1 MLFQDEC
8 HLLWGDVCGYV
19 WGQRNT
25 ALTVPIT
32 NERERQTYY
41 GTVNL
46 LTHEIVVQAFPGG
59 KGAYTVAF
67 LRGLRDHYG
76 GKPIILL
83 WDGATYHRD
92 AQVKALLTEVN
103 ADSPEHAWQLTC
115 LRFAPNAPEQNP
127 IEDVWLQA
135 KNFLRK
141 HFVQHHTFAQVKAGF
156 LHFLHHFSFD
166 SVKFTWYTPDLQ
178 II

>member
-1 MLFQDEC
+1 
-8 HLLWGDVCGYV
+8 VCGYV
-19 WGQRNT
+19 WGQGNT
-25 ALTVPIT
+25 ALTVPMT

-46 LTHEIVVQAFPGG
+46 ISHEIVVQAFPAG
-59 KGAYTVAF
+59 KGTHTVDF
-67 LRGLRDHYG
+67 LRRLRDHYD

-92 AQVKALLTEVN
+92 VHVKALLTELN
-103 ADSPEHAWQLTC
+103 ADLPESDWQLTC

-127 IEDVWLQA
+127 IEDIWLQA

-141 HFVQHHTFAQVKAGF
+141 HFAQNKTFAQVKGCFTDF
-156 LHFLHHFSFD
+156 LHQLTFD
-166 SVKFTWYTPDLQ
+166 SAKFDWYLPNPQ

>member
-1 MLFQDEC
+1 MNAS
-8 HLLWGDVCGYV
+8 G
-19 WGQRNT
+19 
-25 ALTVPIT
+25 
-32 NERERQTYY
+32 Y
-41 GTVNL
+41 GTLNL
-46 LTHEIVVQAFPGG
+46 LTHEILVQAFPAG
-59 KGAYTVAF
+59 KGEYTVDF

-92 AQVKALLTEVN
+92 AQVKDLLTEVN
-103 ADSPEHAWQLTC
+103 ADLPEADWQLTC

-141 HFVQHHTFAQVKAGF
+141 HFAQNKTFAQVKACFADF
-156 LHFLHHFSFD
+156 LNQLNFD
-166 SVKFTWYTPDLQ
+166 SVKFLWYLPNLHL
-178 II
+178 I

>member
-1 MLFQDEC
+1 VLFQDEC
-8 HLLWGDVCGYV
+8 HLVWGDVCGYV
-19 WGQRNT
+19 WGQRNIP
-25 ALTVPIT
+25 LTIPIT

-46 LTHEIVVQAFPGG
+46 LTREMVVQAFPAG
-59 KGAYTVAF
+59 KGAYTVDF
-67 LRGLRDHYG
+67 LRGLRDYYG

-92 AQVKALLTEVN
+92 AQVKALLAQIN
-103 ADSPEHAWQLTC
+103 ADLPETDWLLTC

-127 IEDVWLQA
+127 IEDIWLRA

-141 HFVQHHTFAQVKAGF
+141 HFAQNKTFAQVKSCFTAF
-156 LHFLHHFSFD
+156 LHQLTFE
-166 SVKFTWYTPDLQ
+166 SVKFAWYTPDL
-178 II
+178 